1 MIITIYYSAGK
12 LLSYRISKVLVLSL
26 GYSKESSEEFQ
37 KFPLPSHIQTNK
49 ITFFGDEVK
58 ASMLF
63 KAPEQTLMYS

>member
-12 LLSYRISKVLVLSL
+12 LLSYRTSKVLVLSL
-26 GYSKESSEEFQ
+26 GYSTEPTEEFQ
-37 KFPLPSHIQTNK
+37 KFPLPSHIQMNK
-49 ITFFGDEVK
+49 ISFFGDEVK